1 MSQPPTINTTP
12 AELNG
17 TITGMIITAIVAAVS
32 LVVLIGLVYWANKHP
47 DVKQPS
53 AQQRPGTVHGTAQ
66 PTAPRSF
73 AVRLEEPVNSSVTL
87 AGKRDMDAKA

>member
-32 LVVLIGLVYWANKHP
+32 LVVLIGLVYWANNHP
-47 DVKQPS
+47 EVKAPS
-53 AQQRPGTVHGTAQ
+53 APRRPGTVHGTVQTA
-66 PTAPRSF
+66 APRIIAAPPGES
-73 AVRLEEPVNSSVTL
+73 AAAEAPSS
-87 AGKRDMDAKA
+87 RN

>member
-47 DVKQPS
+47 DVQQPR
-53 AQQRPGTVHGTAQ
+53 AQQRPGTVHGTSRPA
-66 PTAPRSF
+66 APRSF
-73 AVRLEEPVNSSVTL
+73 AVRPEEPVNSSVTL
-87 AGKRDMDAKA
+87 AVKRDMDAQA